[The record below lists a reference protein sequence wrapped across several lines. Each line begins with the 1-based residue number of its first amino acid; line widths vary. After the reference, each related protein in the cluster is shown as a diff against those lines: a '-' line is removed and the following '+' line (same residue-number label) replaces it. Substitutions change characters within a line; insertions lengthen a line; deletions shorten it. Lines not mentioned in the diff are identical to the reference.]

1 MDQDQRK
8 TDGGKEKP
16 IPLRTAD
23 LMTERVTTFAVGA
36 VVARLLSNDANKIA
50 AISDDV
56 GATLISVSSLLR
68 VVADAM
74 KAPATEQYS
83 TTEDKIET
91 IWAAASLVD
100 VCQVATDAA
109 CQTRYMG
116 GKEK

>member
-1 MDQDQRK
+1 MEQDQRK
-8 TDGGKEKP
+8 PDGGEGKV
-16 IPLRTAD
+16 IPMRTTD
-23 LMTERVTTFAVGA
+23 LMTERVTTFAAGA

-50 AISDDV
+50 DISDDV
-56 GATLISVSSLLR
+56 EATLISVSSLLR

-91 IWAAASLVD
+91 IWTAASLVD

-109 CQTRYMG
+109 RQARYMG